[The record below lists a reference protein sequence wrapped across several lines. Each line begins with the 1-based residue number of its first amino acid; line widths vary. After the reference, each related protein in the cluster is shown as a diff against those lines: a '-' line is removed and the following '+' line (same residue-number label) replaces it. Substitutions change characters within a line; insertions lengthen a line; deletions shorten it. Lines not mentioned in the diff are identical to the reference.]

1 MVGVNHVLLFKLY
14 DLFHTQSWKVFH
26 DESLYS
32 YIQVGVNQ
40 YIYFLD
46 IAWHWTIYMT
56 VYVITIKWFKILL
69 YISVHFWT
77 D

>member
-1 MVGVNHVLLFKLY
+1 MVGVKHFLLVKFPDFFSY
-14 DLFHTQSWKVFH
+14 TIMENCTKVFH

-46 IAWHWTIYMT
+46 IA
-56 VYVITIKWFKILL
+56 
-69 YISVHFWT
+69 
-77 D
+77 

>member
-46 IAWHWTIYMT
+46 IA
-56 VYVITIKWFKILL
+56 
-69 YISVHFWT
+69 
-77 D
+77 